1 MLENGKQNQR
11 IADSTALG
19 TDLPAGAIAGNQRS
33 PGYPGLGRLRVVA
46 SLHPWSA
53 RLSHGRIDGSV
64 RQGETLGIYQLT
76 EKSGQIDILRHK
88 NESSEGGNGPAALSF
103 ISESPSSN

>member
-19 TDLPAGAIAGNQRS
+19 TNLPAGAIAGNQRS
-33 PGYPGLGRLRVVA
+33 QGYPGLGRLRVVA

-53 RLSHGRIDGSV
+53 RLSHGRIDGAG
-64 RQGETLGIYQLT
+64 RQGEALGIYPLT

-103 ISESPSSN
+103 ID